1 MKNTI
6 KSALDDIRDA
16 GQMQAINYGSPDGT
30 VLETLE
36 ELACDGYVHLRNAVQ
51 MLTAAGREADLK
63 RAFWAGYYKD
73 GSN

>member
-16 GQMQAINYGSPDGT
+16 GQMLAINYGSHDADE
-30 VLETLE
+30 LEILE
-36 ELACDGYVHLRNAVQ
+36 ELACDGYVHLRNAVK

-63 RAFWAGYYKD
+63 RAFWAGYRD